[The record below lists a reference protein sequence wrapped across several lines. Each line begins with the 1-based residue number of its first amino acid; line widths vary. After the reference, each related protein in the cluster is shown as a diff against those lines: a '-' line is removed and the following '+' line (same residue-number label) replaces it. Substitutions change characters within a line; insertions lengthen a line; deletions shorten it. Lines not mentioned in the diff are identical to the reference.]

1 MIKKIIISFCL
12 LFAIGAT
19 AQQGTA
25 SPYSFY
31 GIGDFKFKGTAE
43 SAAMGGLGVLPD
55 SIHINLQN
63 PAAYTSLKLTT
74 LVFGGTYS
82 TSNLIT
88 NTQNEKARRTTVDY
102 IAFGIPIGKFGA
114 TVGLMPYS
122 YVGYKN
128 QTIIQNQDLIQ
139 NAEIRRS
146 FGKGGVNKAF
156 LGLGYKVTPKLSIGA
171 DFGYNFGQIET
182 KDIVFKNDIQYG
194 SRELNT
200 SNLSGLTLNTGLM
213 YATKIKNKYDFYGS
227 VVFTPQSNLNL
238 TNYRKTALIVYSQD
252 VEQETIVAGSEIE
265 DDKNND
271 KKIQLPSKLAFGAG
285 FGQDRHWIIGA
296 EITLQETS
304 NLSNRYND
312 ITKGKFENAK
322 RYVIGG
328 YFVPKYNSFTSYFER
343 ITYRGGFRYE
353 NTGLVINNKSI
364 NDIAVSAGFGLP
376 VGGRLSNINLGIEV
390 GKKGTKANDLIEEKY
405 INFIMSFSLS
415 DRWFVKS
422 KYN

>member
-1 MIKKIIISFCL
+1 MIKKFIVSLCL
-12 LFAIGAT
+12 LFSIGAM

-43 SAAMGGLGVLPD
+43 TAAMGGIGVFPD
-55 SIHINLQN
+55 SIHLNLQN

-74 LVFGGTYS
+74 LAFGGTYS
-82 TSNLIT
+82 TSNLRT
-88 NTQNEKARRTTVDY
+88 NSQGEKARRTTVDY
-102 IAFGIPIGKFGA
+102 IALGIPMGKFGA
-114 TVGLMPYS
+114 TFGLMPTS

-128 QTIIQNQDLIQ
+128 QTTVQNS
-139 NAEIRRS
+139 EIRRS

-156 LGLGYKVTPKLSIGA
+156 LGLAYKLTSKLSVGA

-182 KDIVFKNDIQYG
+182 KDIVFLNNIQYG

-200 SNLSGLTLNTGLM
+200 SNLSGLTLNTGLT
-213 YATKIKNKYDFYGS
+213 YSTKIKKQYDFYGS
-227 VVFTPQSNLNL
+227 LIFTPQSNLNL
-238 TNYRKTALIVYSQD
+238 TNSRKTALIVYSQD

-265 DDKNND
+265 NTSNDDKEI
-271 KKIQLPSKLAFGAG
+271 KLPSKLAFGAG
-285 FGQDRHWIIGA
+285 FGQDRKWLIGA
-296 EITLQETS
+296 EITLQQTS
-304 NLSNRYND
+304 SLSNRFND
-312 ITKGKFENAK
+312 ITKGKFENTK

-328 YFVPKYNSFTSYFER
+328 YYVPKYNSFNSYFER

-364 NDIAVSAGFGLP
+364 NDMAVSAGFGLP
-376 VGGRLSNINLGIEV
+376 VGGRLSNINMGIEV
-390 GKKGTKANDLIEEKY
+390 GKKGTKANGLIEDKY
-405 INFIMSFSLS
+405 VNFTISFSLS
-415 DRWFVKS
+415 DKWFVKS

>member
-1 MIKKIIISFCL
+1 MIKKFIVSVSL
-12 LFAIGAT
+12 LFAIAAT

-31 GIGDFKFKGTAE
+31 GLGDVKFKGTAE
-43 SAAMGGLGVLPD
+43 ASAMGGLGVLPD
-55 SIHINLQN
+55 SIHLNLQN

-74 LVFGGTYS
+74 LAFGGTYNTS
-82 TSNLIT
+82 TLNTNLQT
-88 NTQNEKARRTTVDY
+88 EKSRRTTLDY
-102 IAFGIPIGKFGA
+102 IALGIPIGKFGA

-128 QTIIQNQDLIQ
+128 QSTIQNT
-139 NAEIRRS
+139 EIRRS
-146 FGKGGVNKAF
+146 FGKGGVNRAF
-156 LGLGYKVTPKLSIGA
+156 LGVAYKLTSKLSVGV

-182 KDIVFKNDIQYG
+182 KDIVFVNNIQYG

-200 SNLSGLTLNTGLM
+200 SNLSGLTVNTGLM
-213 YATKIKNKYDFYGS
+213 YNSKINKKYVFFGS
-227 VVFTPQSNLNL
+227 LIFTPQSNLNL

-252 VEQETIVAGSEIE
+252 VEQETIVPGSEIE
-265 DDKNND
+265 QTASDD
-271 KKIQLPSKLAFGAG
+271 KKIQMPSKLAFGAG
-285 FGQDRHWIIGA
+285 FGEDRHWIIAA
-296 EITLQETS
+296 EVTLQQTS
-304 NLSNRYND
+304 VLSNRFND

-328 YFVPKYNSFTSYFER
+328 YFVPKYNSFNSYFER

-364 NDIAVSAGFGLP
+364 NDMAVSTGVGLP
-376 VGGRLSNINLGIEV
+376 VGGRLSNINIGIEV
-390 GKKGTKANDLIEEKY
+390 GKKGTKANNLIEDKY
-405 INFIMSFSLS
+405 INFTLSFSLS
-415 DRWFVKS
+415 DKWFVKS

>member
-1 MIKKIIISFCL
+1 MIKNFIVTFCL
-12 LFAIGAT
+12 LFALGSF

-43 SAAMGGLGVLPD
+43 SAAMGGLGIIPD

-63 PAAYTSLKLTT
+63 PSSYTSLKFTT
-74 LVFGGTYS
+74 LAFGGTYS
-82 TSNLIT
+82 TSNLRT
-88 NTQNEKARRTTVDY
+88 NTQLEKARRTSVDY
-102 IAFGIPIGKFGA
+102 IALGIPMGKFGA
-114 TVGLMPYS
+114 TFGLMPTS
-122 YVGYKN
+122 FVGYKN
-128 QTIIQNQDLIQ
+128 QTTVK
-139 NAEIRRS
+139 NAEIRRA
-146 FGKGGVNKAF
+146 FGKGEVNKAF
-156 LGLGYKVTPKLSIGA
+156 LGLAYKLTSKLSIGA

-182 KDIVFKNDIQYG
+182 KDIVFLNDIQYG

-200 SNLSGLTLNTGLM
+200 SNLSGLSLNTGLM
-213 YATKIKNKYDFYGS
+213 YSSKINKKYDFYGS
-227 VVFTPQSNLNL
+227 LIFTPQSNLNL

-252 VEQETIVAGSEIE
+252 VEQETIVPGSEIE
-265 DDKNND
+265 ETKSDD
-271 KKIQLPSKLAFGAG
+271 KKIQLPSKFAFGAG
-285 FGQDRHWIIGA
+285 FGKDRHWIIGA
-296 EITLQETS
+296 EITLQQTS
-304 NLSNRYND
+304 SLSNRFND
-312 ITKGKFENAK
+312 ITKAKFENAK

-364 NDIAVSAGFGLP
+364 NDMAVSAGFGLP
-376 VGGRLSNINLGIEV
+376 VGGRLSNINLGIEI

-405 INFIMSFSLS
+405 VNFTLSFSLS
-415 DRWFVKS
+415 DKWFVKS

>member
-1 MIKKIIISFCL
+1 MIKKFTVSLCL
-12 LFAIGAT
+12 LFAIGAM

-43 SAAMGGLGVLPD
+43 AAAMGGIGIFPD
-55 SIHINLQN
+55 SIHLNLQN

-74 LVFGGTYS
+74 LAFGGTYS
-82 TSNLIT
+82 TSNLRT
-88 NTQNEKARRTTVDY
+88 NSQTEKARRTTVDY
-102 IAFGIPIGKFGA
+102 IALGIPMGKFGA
-114 TVGLMPYS
+114 TLGLMPTS

-128 QTIIQNQDLIQ
+128 QTTVQNL
-139 NAEIRRS
+139 EIRRS
-146 FGKGGVNKAF
+146 FGRGGVNKAF
-156 LGLGYKVTPKLSIGA
+156 VGLAYKLTSNLSVGA

-182 KDIVFKNDIQYG
+182 KDIVFLNDIQYG

-200 SNLSGLTLNTGLM
+200 SNLSGLTVNTGLM
-213 YATKIKNKYDFYGS
+213 YSSKIKKKYDFYGS
-227 VVFTPQSNLNL
+227 FIFTPQSNLNL
-238 TNYRKTALIVYSQD
+238 TNSRKTALIVYSQD

-265 DDKNND
+265 NTNNVDKEI
-271 KKIQLPSKLAFGAG
+271 KLPSKLAFGAG
-285 FGQDRHWIIGA
+285 FGRDRKWLIGA
-296 EITLQETS
+296 EITLQQTS
-304 NLSNRYND
+304 SLSNRFND
-312 ITKGKFENAK
+312 ITKGRFENAK

-328 YFVPKYNSFTSYFER
+328 YYVPKYNSFNSYFER

-364 NDIAVSAGFGLP
+364 NDMAVSAGFGLP
-376 VGGRLSNINLGIEV
+376 VGGRLSNVNLGIEV
-390 GKKGTKANDLIEEKY
+390 GKKGTKANDLIEDKY
-405 INFIMSFSLS
+405 VNFILSFSLS

>member
-1 MIKKIIISFCL
+1 MIKNFIVSLCL
-12 LFAIGAT
+12 LFAIGAM

-43 SAAMGGLGVLPD
+43 TAAMGGIGVFPD
-55 SIHINLQN
+55 SIHLNLQN

-74 LVFGGTYS
+74 LAFGGTYS
-82 TSNLIT
+82 TSNLRT
-88 NTQNEKARRTTVDY
+88 NSQAEKSRRTTIDY
-102 IAFGIPIGKFGA
+102 IALAIPMGKFGA
-114 TVGLMPYS
+114 TFGLMPTS

-128 QTIIQNQDLIQ
+128 QTVFQNS
-139 NAEIRRS
+139 EIRRS

-156 LGLGYKVTPKLSIGA
+156 FGLAYKLTSKLSFGA

-182 KDIVFKNDIQYG
+182 KDIVFLNNIQYG

-200 SNLSGLTLNTGLM
+200 SNLSGITLNTGLM
-213 YATKIKNKYDFYGS
+213 YSSKIKKKYDFYGS
-227 VVFTPQSNLNL
+227 LIFTPQSNLNL
-238 TNYRKTALIVYSQD
+238 TNSRKTALIVYSQD
-252 VEQETIVAGSEIE
+252 VEQETIVPGSEIE
-265 DDKNND
+265 NTNTGDKQI
-271 KKIQLPSKLAFGAG
+271 KLPSKLAFGAG
-285 FGQDRHWIIGA
+285 FGQERKWLIGA
-296 EITLQETS
+296 EITLQQTS
-304 NLSNRYND
+304 SLSNRFDD

-328 YFVPKYNSFTSYFER
+328 YYVPKYNSFNSYFER

-353 NTGLVINNKSI
+353 NTGLVMNNKSI
-364 NDIAVSAGFGLP
+364 NDMAVSAGFGLP

-390 GKKGTKANDLIEEKY
+390 GKKGTKANGLIEDKY
-405 INFIMSFSLS
+405 VNFTVSFSLS
-415 DRWFVKS
+415 DKWFVKS

>member
-1 MIKKIIISFCL
+1 MIKKFIVSFCL
-12 LFAIGAT
+12 LFAIGAM

-43 SAAMGGLGVLPD
+43 TAAMGGIGVFPD
-55 SIHINLQN
+55 SIHLNLQN
-63 PAAYTSLKLTT
+63 PASYTSLKLTT
-74 LVFGGTYS
+74 LAFGGTYS
-82 TSNLIT
+82 TSNLRT
-88 NTQNEKARRTTVDY
+88 NSQAEKSRRTTVDY
-102 IAFGIPIGKFGA
+102 IALGIPMGKFGA
-114 TVGLMPYS
+114 TFGLMPTS

-128 QTIIQNQDLIQ
+128 QSVIQNS
-139 NAEIRRS
+139 EIRRS

-156 LGLGYKVTPKLSIGA
+156 LGLAYKLTSKLSVGA

-182 KDIVFKNDIQYG
+182 KDIVFLNDIQYG

-213 YATKIKNKYDFYGS
+213 YSSKIKKKYDFYGS
-227 VVFTPQSNLNL
+227 LIFTPQSNLNL
-238 TNYRKTALIVYSQD
+238 TNSRKTALIVYSQD
-252 VEQETIVAGSEIE
+252 VEQETIVPGSEIE
-265 DDKNND
+265 NTNTDDKQI
-271 KKIQLPSKLAFGAG
+271 KLPSKLAFGAG
-285 FGQDRHWIIGA
+285 FGQERKWLIGA
-296 EITLQETS
+296 EITMQQTS
-304 NLSNRYND
+304 SLSNRFDD

-328 YFVPKYNSFTSYFER
+328 YYVPKYNSFNSYFER
-343 ITYRGGFRYE
+343 ITYRGGFRFE

-364 NDIAVSAGFGLP
+364 NDMAVSAGFGLP
-376 VGGRLSNINLGIEV
+376 VGGRLSNINMGIEV
-390 GKKGTKANDLIEEKY
+390 GKKGTKANGLIEDKY
-405 INFIMSFSLS
+405 VNFTLSFSLS